1 MHSEYTELMS
11 LALDHEADAA
21 QMAALHAHLKGCAG
35 CAATWAR
42 WQAVDARFRA
52 APMLDAPPQL
62 AARVLARLE
71 TRRRHRFWG
80 GWFGAGLFI
89 AWLAVAGA
97 ILVALLGGAWWG
109 FTHPLAAS
117 MALSAGVR
125 LLSSVLWPVRSAGI
139 LLTSAGLSLGAGVA
153 AYVGLTCLLLGT
165 WAWLVIR
172 TNGLNRE
179 DAKVAKI

>member
-52 APMLDAPPQL
+52 APMLDAPPQF
-62 AARVLARLE
+62 AERVLARLA
-71 TRRRHRFWG
+71 TRRRGWSWR
-80 GWFGAGLFI
+80 GWFGAGLFVT
-89 AWLAVAGA
+89 WLAIVGV
-97 ILVALLGGAWWG
+97 ILLALLAGVWWG
-109 FTHPLAAS
+109 ITHPLEAS
-117 MALSAGVR
+117 LALSAGTR
-125 LLSSVLWPVRSAGI
+125 LLSSVLWPVRSAGVI
-139 LLTSAGLSLGAGVA
+139 LTSTGLSLQAGVA
-153 AYVGLTCLLLGT
+153 AYLGLTCLLLGA

>member
-1 MHSEYTELMS
+1 MS

-21 QMAALHAHLKGCAG
+21 QMAALHVHLKECAG

-42 WQAVDARFRA
+42 WQAVDARLRA
-52 APMLDAPPQL
+52 ASMLDAPPQF

-71 TRRRHRFWG
+71 ARRRRRFWG
-80 GWFGAGLFI
+80 GWFGAGLFV
-89 AWLAVAGA
+89 AWLAMAGV
-97 ILVALLGGAWWG
+97 ILLALLGSAWWG
-109 FTHPLAAS
+109 LTHPLAAS

-125 LLSSVLWPVRSAGI
+125 LLSSVLWPVRTAEI

-153 AYVGLTCLLLGT
+153 ACLGLTGLLLGA

-172 TNGLNRE
+172 RAPLGRVR
-179 DAKVAKI
+179 VAS